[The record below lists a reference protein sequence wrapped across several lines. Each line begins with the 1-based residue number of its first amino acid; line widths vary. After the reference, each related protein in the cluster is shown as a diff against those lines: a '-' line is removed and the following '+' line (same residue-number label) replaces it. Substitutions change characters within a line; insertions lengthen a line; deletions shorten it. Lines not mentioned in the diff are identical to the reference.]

1 MAKEYK
7 VGEKYYLPV
16 TVYNDGDEGDN
27 SVIEIEFRDG
37 LYGFRNFVRNK
48 PDFLLTAEDIAL
60 VINTERDD
68 ALAELKTRNAELE
81 ALLKEVMAT
90 RDEAVRQNDELITE
104 NKKLKADCNEWKDTA
119 NERLN
124 AVQTLSA
131 ERNKVMAGV
140 DELKNTLVDRTNDV
154 QHLTEENDKLKAE
167 LDQRNKDFWAMK
179 KDRDELDSIG
189 GKLRAENENLKAW
202 YKEANKT
209 ASEAAEA
216 NDELKAK
223 IADLRNRVGE
233 QLAQIQD
240 LNAEVHF
247 LKEKGGKPT
256 EEATKHAHV
265 VLNDGTELAFTQKDT
280 IAFYRDDVDML
291 FISDG
296 DGVIAGFNR
305 GDKPTNFAYFY

>member
-7 VGEKYYLPV
+7 AGDRYYLPV
-16 TVYNDGDEGDN
+16 CVNEIDSGYLYPVRIVFNNGDGNNEGHN
-27 SVIEIEFRDG
+27 AIKNE
-37 LYGFRNFVRNK
+37 
-48 PDFLLTAEDIAL
+48 PDLLLTATEIAENGL
-60 VINTERDD
+60 GRRCGECLPMYDEVVAERD
-68 ALAELKTRNAELE
+68 N
-81 ALLKEVMAT
+81 
-90 RDEAVRQNDELITE
+90 
-104 NKKLKADCNEWKDTA
+104 LKADLATQKEVNE
-119 NERLN
+119 E
-124 AVQTLSA
+124 
-131 ERNKVMAGV
+131 
-140 DELKNTLVDRTNDV
+140 
-154 QHLTEENDKLKAE
+154 
-167 LDQRNKDFWAMK
+167 
-179 KDRDELDSIG
+179 
-189 GKLRAENENLKAW
+189 LKAW
-202 YKEANKT
+202 YEEANKT

-247 LKEKGGKPT
+247 LKEKSGKQT